1 MSDLTLATV
10 AGYMTLATVVQMD
23 RVTKQNAAL
32 VEEAAAAAESMQ
44 NQAAQLA
51 HVVSSFKTSG
61 PVSQGGSAHVSAR
74 ALRASAFAVAQ
85 TCRLLSVSRAGFYR
99 AGEALFL
106 VFGIQPCS
114 L

>member
-1 MSDLTLATV
+1 
-10 AGYMTLATVVQMD
+10 MTLATVVQMD

-74 ALRASAFAVAQ
+74 ALRALRASAFAVAK
-85 TCRLLSVSRAGFYR
+85 TCRLLGVSRAGFYR